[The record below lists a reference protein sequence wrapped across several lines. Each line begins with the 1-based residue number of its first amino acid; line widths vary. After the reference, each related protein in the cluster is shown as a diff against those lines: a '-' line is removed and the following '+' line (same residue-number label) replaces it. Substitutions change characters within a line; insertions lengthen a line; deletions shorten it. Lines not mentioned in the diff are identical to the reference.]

1 MVEHKIPRLKRF
13 IIYYLMCLFILFP
26 INPSWGSNVLI
37 SGNDSSVYQKNS
49 TTIVNIATPNEN
61 GISHNKYQQFNVLE
75 KGIIL
80 NNSKNTVKT
89 QLAGDINGNNR
100 LREINA
106 ELIINEV
113 VGNSQSQLLGKL
125 EVAGKSANVII
136 ANPNGITCNGCS
148 FINVPAL
155 TLTTGKPFL
164 GSDGQLSAIEVKK
177 GTITIGNKG
186 MNAETPNY
194 TDIISQAMVQL
205 KGKMSHWCMGII
217 VLISKKEL

>member
-1 MVEHKIPRLKRF
+1 MVENKTPHFKCF
-13 IIYYLMCLFILFP
+13 VIYYLMCLFILFP
-26 INPSWGSNVLI
+26 INSSWGNNILVL
-37 SGNDSSVYQKNS
+37 GGDSSVYQKNN
-49 TTIVNIATPNEN
+49 TNIINIATPNEN
-61 GISHNKYQQFNVLE
+61 GISHNKYQQFNVPE

-89 QLAGDINGNNR
+89 QLAGDINGNNN
-100 LREINA
+100 LRKINA

-125 EVAGKSANVII
+125 EVAGKPANVVI
-136 ANPNGITCNGCS
+136 ANPNGITCNGCG
-148 FINVPAL
+148 FINIPAL

-186 MNAETPNY
+186 MNAESPNY
-194 TDIISQAMVQL
+194 TDIISQAMMLNGQI
-205 KGKMSHWCMGII
+205 KGKNVSLMHGNNRIDF
-217 VLISKKEL
+217 